1 MTKIHASMSS
11 RTSHVKSPYF
21 LEGLH
26 LKVVRT
32 TQKEVKTYFTPLLLS
47 SSALSCAFFKCSS

>member
-11 RTSHVKSPYF
+11 RASHVKSTYF

-47 SSALSCAFFKCSS
+47 SSA

>member
-1 MTKIHASMSS
+1 MTKIHASISS

-32 TQKEVKTYFTPLLLS
+32 TQKEEVKTYFTPLLLS
-47 SSALSCAFFKCSS
+47 SSA